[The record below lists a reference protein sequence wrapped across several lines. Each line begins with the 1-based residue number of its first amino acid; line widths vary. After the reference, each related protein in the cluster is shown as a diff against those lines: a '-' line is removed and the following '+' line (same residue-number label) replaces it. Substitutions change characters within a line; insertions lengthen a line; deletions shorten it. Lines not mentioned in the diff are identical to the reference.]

1 MDRAPLIHNPY
12 FSRRRF
18 LQLTAA
24 GAAGAAA
31 SLALGG
37 AVASQAAGETRA
49 PKRGGSV
56 RLGNVGDVKS
66 FDGPT
71 ISDNNSIWTMLLIYD
86 QLTRPSEDGLS
97 IEPGLASSWDIS
109 ADGKTYTFHLRPNA
123 TFHDG
128 TPVTAADVK
137 FSVERAVHLKNSQ
150 WSFLFAA
157 FKGMDVID
165 KHTVRANLNAPHSP
179 FLSDVALF
187 ATSILPMKKVQSM
200 GEKFFES
207 PIGTGPFMFKSWNK
221 GTEVVLTRNPHYF
234 RAGLPYVDE
243 FHNIVAP
250 DDNTRVLQV
259 QNGELDVALFVPP
272 AAAGALANNPS
283 VTLHRDQ
290 FFDSHFIEI
299 QTTGKPY
306 LRDKLV
312 RQAMNYALDKDA
324 MVKNFLFGYGVPSGL
339 ALPAMYGY
347 TKSIKAY
354 PYDMDMAK
362 SLIKKSSFPTGF
374 TTNIIIDASTQTLG
388 KQIAEYAQQQFA
400 QLGIKLTVSVLPDA
414 SALARTETTNYE
426 MSIGYMTSDI
436 IDPDELVSFAMVGTG
451 GTNSIWTY
459 YNNPTLNKLA
469 AQAAGV
475 QDKATRQKLYDQ
487 CNHMFHDDAP
497 MIFLYQTPSLSVSS
511 SKLQGFKVLPTG
523 NYRIENTYFSS

>member
-1 MDRAPLIHNPY
+1 MDRAPLIHNPF
-12 FSRRRF
+12 FSRKRF

-24 GAAGAAA
+24 GVAGSAAMAGPIA
-31 SLALGG
+31 SLA
-37 AVASQAAGETRA
+37 ASGTRA
-49 PKRGGSV
+49 PARGGSV
-56 RLGNVGDVKS
+56 RLGQVGDVKS

-71 ISDNNSIWTMLLIYD
+71 VSDNNSIWTMLLIYD
-86 QLTRPSEDGLS
+86 TLTRPTVDGLS

-109 ADGKTYTFHLRPNA
+109 KDGKTYTFHLRPDA
-123 TFHDG
+123 VFHDG
-128 TPVTAADVK
+128 SPVTAADVK
-137 FSVERAVHLKNSQ
+137 FSVERAVNLKSSQ
-150 WSFLFAA
+150 WSFLFSA
-157 FKGMDVID
+157 FKGMDAVD
-165 KHTVRANLNAPHSP
+165 AHTVVAHLKAPHSP

-187 ATSILPMKKVQSM
+187 ATSVLPMKLVKSQ
-200 GEKFFES
+200 GEKFFQH
-207 PIGTGPFMFKSWNK
+207 PVGTGPFMFKHWTK
-221 GTEVVLTRNPHYF
+221 GAEVVLARNPHYF
-234 RAGLPYVDE
+234 RSGLPYVDE
-243 FHNIVAP
+243 FHSVVVA

-272 AAAGALANNPS
+272 ASAGALKNNPT

-290 FFDSHFIEI
+290 FFDSHFITI

-324 MVKNFLFGYGVPSGL
+324 IVKHFLFGYGQTSGQ
-339 ALPAMYGY
+339 ALPKMYGA
-347 TKSIKAY
+347 TPSIKAY
-354 PYDMDMAK
+354 PYDLDKAK
-362 SLIKKSSFPTGF
+362 SLLKKSSFPNGF
-374 TTNIIIDASTQTLG
+374 TTNIIIDASTQTLD

-400 QLGIKLTVSVLPDA
+400 KLGIKLTISVLPDA
-414 SALARTETTNYE
+414 SALAKTETTNYE

-436 IDPDELVSFAMVGTG
+436 VDPDELVSFSMVGTG

-469 AQAAGV
+469 TQAAGI
-475 QDKATRQKLYDQ
+475 QDRAQRQKLYDQ

-511 SKLQGFKVLPTG
+511 SKLQGFKVLATG
-523 NYRIENTYFSS
+523 NYRIEECYFSS

>member
-12 FSRRRF
+12 FSRKRF

-31 SLALGG
+31 MALGESETSLAAG
-37 AVASQAAGETRA
+37 AERA

-56 RLGNVGDVKS
+56 RLGTVGDVKS
-66 FDGPT
+66 FDGPSV
-71 ISDNNSIWTMLLIYD
+71 SDNNSIWAMLLIYD
-86 QLTRPSEDGLS
+86 QLTRPTEDGLS

-109 ADGKTYTFHLRPNA
+109 ADGKTYTFHLRPGL

-137 FSVERAVHLKNSQ
+137 FSVERAVHLKSSQ
-150 WSFLFAA
+150 WSFLFGA

-165 KHTVRANLNAPHSP
+165 THTVRANLNAPHAP

-187 ATSILPMKKVQSM
+187 ATSILPMKEVMSK
-200 GEKFFES
+200 GEAFFNN

-221 GTEVVLTRNPHYF
+221 GTEVVMSRNPHYF
-234 RAGLPYVDE
+234 RTGLPYVDDV
-243 FHNIVAP
+243 HTIVAP

-259 QNGELDVALFVPP
+259 QNGELDIALFVPP
-272 AAAGALANNPS
+272 PSASALTSNPA
-283 VTLHRDQ
+283 VTLHRDT
-290 FFDSHFIEI
+290 FFGSRFMTI
-299 QTTGKPY
+299 QVTGKPY

-324 MVKNFLFGYGVPSGL
+324 IVQHFLYGFGASSGQ
-339 ALPAMYGY
+339 ALPNMFGY
-347 TKSIKAY
+347 TKSLKAY

-362 SLIKKSSFPTGF
+362 SLLKKSGFPNGF
-374 TTNIIIDASTQTLG
+374 TTNIIVDASTQTLD

-400 QLGIKLTVSVLPDA
+400 QLGIKLTISVLPDA
-414 SALARTETTNYE
+414 SATAKVESTSYE
-426 MSIGYMTSDI
+426 LGLGYMTSDI

-451 GTNSIWTY
+451 GTESIWTY
-459 YNNPTLNKLA
+459 YNNPTVNKLA
-469 AQAAGV
+469 AQAAGI
-475 QDKATRQKLYDQ
+475 QDKTQRQKLYDQ
-487 CNHMFHDDAP
+487 MNQIFHDDAP
-497 MIFLYQTPSLSVSS
+497 MIFLYQLSSISVTS

-523 NYRIENTYFSS
+523 NYRIENTYFTS